1 MICGDQE
8 RVVAFLRRV
17 DFLLPDRAVD
27 FRFVDFRLVD
37 FRRFVDFRFVDF
49 RFVDFRPFVD
59 FRLVDFRLVDFRPFV
74 DFGLVD
80 CPSDCLA
87 STSSAAFSR
96 SPAPG
101 ISSSA

>member
-49 RFVDFRPFVD
+49 RPF
-59 FRLVDFRLVDFRPFV
+59 VDFRLVDFRPFV

>member
-27 FRFVDFRLVD
+27 FRLVD

-49 RFVDFRPFVD
+49 RFVDFRFVD
-59 FRLVDFRLVDFRPFV
+59 FRFVDFRFVDFRFVDFRPFV